1 LQSGGGSSVLIPI
14 INTRTATTTVLI
26 KSGNTLAIGGLMRQ
40 DVSDNYT
47 KVPLMGDVPLVG
59 QFFRSK
65 SLNKT
70 KRDLLIFLTPTIV
83 RPDSQTGYEKYADG
97 YPKREVY
104 TNDKWMPK
112 DNAKART
119 MFGLFGNSA
128 EKETAPATQ
137 NFGPK

>member
-1 LQSGGGSSVLIPI
+1 LQSGGGSAVQIPI

-40 DVSDNYT
+40 DISDGYT
-47 KVPLMGDVPLVG
+47 KVPLMGDAPLIG
-59 QFFRSK
+59 AFFRSK

-83 RPDSQTGYEKYADG
+83 RGDAQTTGYEKYAQG
-97 YPKREVY
+97 LPNKQVY

-112 DNAKART
+112 DNAKRRPA
-119 MFGLFGNSA
+119 FGLFGSPPIDD
-128 EKETAPATQ
+128 TAAQ